1 MKRHITIQ
9 VFGRVQGVCFRAC
22 ARKKATQLGLNGFV
36 KNMPDT
42 SVYIEAEGEEE
53 ALQSLVEWAQS
64 GPPAAKVIQ
73 IQVEYS
79 DLLRE
84 FADFEIRIW

>member
-1 MKRHITIQ
+1 
-9 VFGRVQGVCFRAC
+9 
-22 ARKKATQLGLNGFV
+22 
-36 KNMPDT
+36 MPDT